1 MAARTSGAPGL
12 QAVDEAPLSFSLGPK
27 AQPKDRRTRYT
38 LSVIREAFFTLLRE
52 KGFDRLTVT
61 DICKLADINRGT
73 FYLHY
78 EDKYSLLNT
87 LIDEA
92 LDADPLLDG
101 SPSAMCQRAPTNDDY
116 RLLYDDPM
124 VFPLVV
130 SRVIE
135 RAAPAA
141 IATIQRQTGLSEAEA
156 RILFI
161 HNAHGNLAVNHALGW
176 KHDQAFRNAQAL
188 LTRYTEGGFEA
199 VRASRPT
206 PAETP

>member
-1 MAARTSGAPGL
+1 MAAFMPGTHQPLAPEGSPIL
-12 QAVDEAPLSFSLGPK
+12 TAPPQEG
-27 AQPKDRRTRYT
+27 QPKDRRARYT
-38 LSVIREAFFTLLRE
+38 LGVIREAFFALLRE
-52 KGFDRLTVT
+52 KGFDKLTVT

-78 EDKYSLLNT
+78 EDKYALLNA

-101 SPSAMCQRAPTNDDY
+101 SPSAMCQRTPVNDDY

-130 SRVIE
+130 TRVIG
-135 RAAPAA
+135 RAAPTA
-141 IATIQRQTGLSEAEA
+141 IASIQEQTGLSEAEA

-161 HNAHGNLAVNHALGW
+161 HNAHGNLAVNQALGW
-176 KHDQAFRNAQAL
+176 KHDQAFRSAQAL
-188 LTRYTEGGFEA
+188 LARYTEGGFEA
-199 VRASRPT
+199 VRT
-206 PAETP
+206 PREV